1 MDAVRNKISILTNDS
16 KMKRLIYLT
25 VLLAG
30 VLGTQAKAQ
39 LPAVAE
45 DISPLL
51 IGEQVPDIVLN
62 DIQGNP
68 HSLLELAAEQPT
80 ILVTYR
86 GGWCYFC
93 NVHLADLA
101 SVESEIADLGY
112 QLVAVSPDI
121 PDSMASTSEKNHL
134 KAIQLSDPEGELIK
148 GLGLAF
154 QATESLM
161 QRLLTYSGGENDSFI
176 PVPALFVL
184 DPEGHI
190 RFEYIN
196 PNFRVRIKGAFLVDV
211 LKSIDDQDQ
220 AASAGL

>member
-1 MDAVRNKISILTNDS
+1 
-16 KMKRLIYLT
+16 MKRIFILFFLVTLISSVRLY
-25 VLLAG
+25 
-30 VLGTQAKAQ
+30 AQ

-51 IGEQVPDIVLN
+51 IGEQVPDVVLT
-62 DIQGNP
+62 DIQGNDR
-68 HSLLELAAEQPT
+68 SLLQLAQEKPT

-101 SVESEIADLGY
+101 SVESDIYEMGY

-121 PDSMASTSEKNHL
+121 PDSLAATSAKNDL
-134 KAIQLSDPEGELIK
+134 KALQLSDPDGTLIK

-154 QATESLM
+154 QASESLM
-161 QRLLTYSGGENDSFI
+161 ERLLNYSGGQNDEFI
-176 PVPALFVL
+176 PVPALFIL
-184 DPEGHI
+184 DSEGKI

-196 PNFRVRIKGAFLVDV
+196 PNFRVRISGDFLVDV
-211 LKSIDDQDQ
+211 LK
-220 AASAGL
+220 ALEG